1 MEQIGPGA
9 GAYAEQRRLISTQMK
24 ETLVDRLGLG
34 RRADEIPD
42 DCRLYGVGLGLDSVD
57 ALEIAV
63 AVESHFGVAVEADDL
78 ARRRSVNSV
87 VDLITERL
95 HERPESP
102 PESPEDDYWRLRTR
116 AGLADLGA
124 WARIEVSGR
133 GASATVD
140 AVIGESVQD
149 LFEGRCA
156 HTLIPSE
163 TGGVEAIVC
172 VITLGESYHVVAEP
186 EEHNTVMRALEAAA
200 RGRDA
205 VVRDVR
211 AEKFALAL
219 VGPRAMRIAHVAF
232 GEVVHTIDALNA
244 IAAVGLTHGASGKA
258 GRTAVAP
265 HATPIGKLPA
275 IAARPDYFGEYEL
288 HLLGPAA
295 EKEAVIEQLERASG
309 DEPLR
314 VGTTALATMMTEM
327 GTFSRA
333 RDVPDGTSVFE
344 AGLEWMIDFRKRGLR
359 AAEALERA
367 KATVRRRCVLM
378 TMDGHAGGLRGQAV
392 RLEGQEIGW
401 IQSAVDSYTLKG
413 TVALAY
419 LDERFGIPGLKCAVG
434 DEERPAATVSAP
446 AFLSQSTLDK
456 LSRGTHR
463 SAR

>member
-9 GAYAEQRRLISTQMK
+9 GAYAEQRRRISTQMK

-42 DCRLYGVGLGLDSVD
+42 DCRLYGVGLGLDSID

-63 AVESHFGVAVEADDL
+63 AVESHFGVAVEVDDL

-95 HERPESP
+95 HARPESP
-102 PESPEDDYWRLRTR
+102 PERPEEEDYWRLRTR

-124 WARIEVSGR
+124 WTRIEVSGR

-140 AVIGESVQD
+140 AVIGENVQD

-163 TGGVEAIVC
+163 TGGAEAIVC

-232 GEVVHTIDALNA
+232 GEVVHTIAALNA
-244 IAAVGLTHGASGKA
+244 IAAVGITRGASGKA
-258 GRTAVAP
+258 GRTPVAP
-265 HATPIGKLPA
+265 NATPIGELPVV
-275 IAARPDYFGEYEL
+275 AARPDYFGEYEL

-314 VGTTALATMMTEM
+314 VGTGALATMMTEM
-327 GTFSRA
+327 GTLSRA

-344 AGLEWMIDFRKRGLR
+344 AGLEWMIDFRKQGLR

-378 TMDGHAGGLRGQAV
+378 TMDGRAGGLPGQAV
-392 RLEGQEIGW
+392 RLEGQKIGR

-419 LDERFGIPGLKCAVG
+419 LDERFGIPGLNCAVG

-446 AFLSQSTLDK
+446 AFLSQSTLDN
-456 LSRGTHR
+456 LSRGP
-463 SAR
+463 